1 CLDPLDLARLQQPSA
16 GEQSAPSGIERI
28 ALHAAATEDVL
39 LDAAPADVQGFTGQ
53 ADYVEGIHD
62 RGGVGDL
69 LGGGCL
75 EPSEAVH
82 RDDLDA
88 RGCQMVCV
96 SGRVRDWAGWS
107 CSSKE
112 TYRYGRQEALTLDL
126 DLDLGADA
134 GFGLVGVPAGT
145 GA

>member
-1 CLDPLDLARLQQPSA
+1 DLDELGRDRGGDPADGEGQEVLGQAAVGFAVGGDDVLVDAPGRLDRGVTGVSEQCLDPLDLARLQQPSA

-82 RDDLDA
+82 
-88 RGCQMVCV
+88 
-96 SGRVRDWAGWS
+96 
-107 CSSKE
+107 
-112 TYRYGRQEALTLDL
+112 
-126 DLDLGADA
+126 
-134 GFGLVGVPAGT
+134 
-145 GA
+145 